1 MFQKKKK
8 NELKIIQWIHNLNF
22 NEVRKRS
29 ENCIWYKK
37 RHVDIKTVAFISL
50 LECKLR
56 IFRKTFSLKSQ
67 KLSCSYVLALTQSSP
82 TIILDYIRQSS
93 PLLKVQKPTLH
104 CLLSTKMVQR
114 DTISIHLELM

>member
-22 NEVRKRS
+22 NEAKKKGLK
-29 ENCIWYKK
+29 IAYGIKK

-56 IFRKTFSLKSQ
+56 IFRKTFNLKSQ
-67 KLSCSYVLALTQSSP
+67 KF
-82 TIILDYIRQSS
+82 
-93 PLLKVQKPTLH
+93 
-104 CLLSTKMVQR
+104 
-114 DTISIHLELM
+114 

>member
-22 NEVRKRS
+22 NEAKKRS
-29 ENCIWYKK
+29 ENCICHKK

-56 IFRKTFSLKSQ
+56 IFRKTFNFKSQ
-67 KLSCSYVLALTQSSP
+67 KF
-82 TIILDYIRQSS
+82 
-93 PLLKVQKPTLH
+93 
-104 CLLSTKMVQR
+104 
-114 DTISIHLELM
+114 